1 MSKSLKALIVMPA
14 LVLAALAAP
23 ALAQINTPPLGYSGT
38 RFVDAD
44 GCVYGR
50 SGKGASSWSLVRD
63 GNGRAICGG
72 TPTRFVA
79 TTQPTFRTTVS
90 RPAATVPART
100 AVPRDVVPPGYKRAW
115 TDGRLN
121 PYAGRQRLSGALQ
134 TSLVWT
140 QTVPRRLKTQDGRDA
155 THEYNYLVFP
165 YTDYATQRAAL
176 ASGRYVT
183 VRTRAGQQI
192 VPKVSLR

>member
-1 MSKSLKALIVMPA
+1 MSKSVKSFRLLSAL
-14 LVLAALAAP
+14 LLSVLATP
-23 ALAQINTPPLGYSGT
+23 GLAQINTPPAGYSGT

-44 GCVYGR
+44 GCVYVRAGT
-50 SGKGASSWSLVRD
+50 ASWTLSRD
-63 GNGRAICGG
+63 AEGRAQCGG
-72 TPTRFVA
+72 TPTRFVMRDA
-79 TTQPTFRTTVS
+79 QTLRTTVTP
-90 RPAATVPART
+90 RPAMQARRAIPADTVPR
-100 AVPRDVVPPGYKRAW
+100 GYKRAW

-121 PYAGRQRLSGALQ
+121 PYAGRQLLSGALQ

-155 THEYNYLVFP
+155 THEYNYLIFP
-165 YTDYATQRAAL
+165 YTDYAAQRAAL

-192 VPKVSLR
+192 VPRVPPQ